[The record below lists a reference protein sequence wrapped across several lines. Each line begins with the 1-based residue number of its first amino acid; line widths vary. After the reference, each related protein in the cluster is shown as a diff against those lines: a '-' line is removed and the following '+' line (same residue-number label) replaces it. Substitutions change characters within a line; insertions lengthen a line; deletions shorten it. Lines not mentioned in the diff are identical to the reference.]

1 MVTGVTKRVATVWR
15 RACVVMTRGNVR
27 ADVQRGFTGNLCVQ
41 GKLPFSSSFYFLFF
55 IVHNDGKCVVC
66 QYYHYEVD

>member
-27 ADVQRGFTGNLCVQ
+27 ADVQRDLQEICVY
-41 GKLPFSSSFYFLFF
+41 KVRCLFF
-55 IVHNDGKCVVC
+55 IYFLVHNDGKCVVC